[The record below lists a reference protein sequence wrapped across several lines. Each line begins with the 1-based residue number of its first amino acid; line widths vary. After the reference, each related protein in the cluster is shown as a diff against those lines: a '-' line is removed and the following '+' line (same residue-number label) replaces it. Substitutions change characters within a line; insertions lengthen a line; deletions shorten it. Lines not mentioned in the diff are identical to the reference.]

1 MWTEAVRIIHSKV
14 VFVGLGAHGC
24 MQRSLLT
31 VHVWEEDG
39 EMPVWVQQHAYAGD
53 WSHGQAVRRTA
64 TRFITKVK
72 GIYYV
77 QSQLVTC
84 QVGSWGW
91 KQAAYHWGDNSF
103 MRNLLWGRLKEKIL
117 SCKVH
122 LHAFS
127 MIKPEDEKT
136 KASAVEVLDL
146 EV

>member
-1 MWTEAVRIIHSKV
+1 MWTHAGQIHSKV
-14 VFVGLGAHGC
+14 VLMGLEAHGC
-24 MQRSLLT
+24 MRRRSLT
-31 VHVWEEDG
+31 VHVWQEDG
-39 EMPVWVQQHAYAGD
+39 EMLAWVQQHEYASA
-53 WSHGQAVRRTA
+53 WSHRQAGRCTA

-91 KQAAYHWGDNSF
+91 KQAAQHRGDNSS
-103 MRNLLWGRLKEKIL
+103 MRNPQWGCLKEKIL

-127 MIKPEDEKT
+127 VITPEDEKT
-136 KASAVEVLDL
+136 KASAIEVLDL